1 MKDYINPPVPQI
13 VILCALLTAKNDSQ
27 RVSKIRSLVGC
38 WNDLNQSIEMLNDTQ
53 LELLKKEQTGCLE
66 EAQKETLV
74 KVSIE
79 LRKEVARLHAFL
91 RGCRVT
97 AQKNWKGKLEA

>member
-13 VILCALLTAKNDSQ
+13 VILCALLSAKNDSE
-27 RVSKIRSLVGC
+27 RVRKVRSLIGC
-38 WNDLNQSIEMLNDTQ
+38 WNVLNQEIEMFNSSQ
-53 LELLKKEQTGCLE
+53 MELLKKSQKEGLNE
-66 EAQKETLV
+66 IEKETLV
-74 KVSIE
+74 KVSSQ
-79 LRKEVARLHAFL
+79 LRVKVAKLHAFL